1 MLYRFLADALLAVHF
16 LWIFFLILGL
26 PLGLY
31 LKLAWLRILHAAG
44 LILALAL
51 QLAGLLCPFTIW
63 EESLRLR
70 DDPGFSYRGSF
81 IITQMEKLVYPGWI
95 SMNTITVLTVLLVLL
110 TLLSFILG
118 PLKFKTGIGQK
129 GGPE

>member
-1 MLYRFLADALLAVHF
+1 MMMFYRLGADALLAVHF

-31 LKLAWLRILHAAG
+31 FRLAWLRTLHAAG

-51 QLAGLLCPFTIW
+51 QFAGLLCPFTIW

-70 DDPGFSYRGSF
+70 EDPGFSYRGSF
-81 IITQMEKLVYPGWI
+81 IVTQMEKLVYPGWI

-110 TLLSFILG
+110 TLLSFIVR
-118 PLKFKTGIGQK
+118 PPWQKTVSRSD
-129 GGPE
+129 